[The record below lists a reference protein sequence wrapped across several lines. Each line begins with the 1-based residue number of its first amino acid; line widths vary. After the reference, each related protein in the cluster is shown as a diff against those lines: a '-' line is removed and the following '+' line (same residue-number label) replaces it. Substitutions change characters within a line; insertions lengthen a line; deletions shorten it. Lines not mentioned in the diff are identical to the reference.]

1 MSRFSVQIFSSCIT
15 EKFSR
20 GTLLCFPNYLVS
32 KILWKRAGEGARE
45 GVSRFSVEIF
55 LSPVSKN
62 FVGGNFSASFI
73 SGIKKCQV

>member
-1 MSRFSVQIFSSCIT
+1 MFH
-15 EKFSR
+15 KFS
-20 GTLLCFPNYLVS
+20 GIDKFYG
-32 KILWKRAGEGARE
+32 KEGGKGARE
-45 GVSRFSVEIF
+45 RVSRFSVEVF